1 MDLSIPRSAKVQHK
15 SAKFHIED
23 ESWGKEEED

>member
-15 SAKFHIED
+15 SEKFHIED
-23 ESWGKEEED
+23 ESWEKEED